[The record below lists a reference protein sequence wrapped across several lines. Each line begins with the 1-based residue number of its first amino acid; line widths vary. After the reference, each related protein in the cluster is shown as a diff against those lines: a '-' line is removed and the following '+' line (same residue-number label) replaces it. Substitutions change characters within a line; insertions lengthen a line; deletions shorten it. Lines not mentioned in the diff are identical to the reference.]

1 MEFKKNV
8 LDRFRLD
15 GKTAVIT
22 GAAGN
27 IGYHTALAFAQAGA
41 NVAIVDLP
49 QCLERSKQVAEEFA
63 GLYGGKGG
71 GLRLRFGGC
80 QGGGRD
86 V

>member
-27 IGYHTALAFAQAGA
+27 IGYHTALALLSGA
-41 NVAIVDLP
+41 SSH
-49 QCLERSKQVAEEFA
+49 R
-63 GLYGGKGG
+63 
-71 GLRLRFGGC
+71 GC
-80 QGGGRD
+80 ID
-86 V
+86 CP

>member
-15 GKTAVIT
+15 GKTAVVT

-41 NVAIVDLP
+41 NVALSLIHI
-49 QCLERSKQVAEEFA
+49 
-63 GLYGGKGG
+63 
-71 GLRLRFGGC
+71 
-80 QGGGRD
+80 
-86 V
+86 